1 MPWDSPSPARDASVL
16 AGGGG
21 AGGGGVPPLQAANPA
36 TIIKYKN
43 VALAKCLMLSSLS
56 D

>member
-1 MPWDSPSPARDASVL
+1 MPWDSPSPARDESVL
-16 AGGGG
+16 AGGG
-21 AGGGGVPPLQAANPA
+21 AGGGGVSPLQAANPA